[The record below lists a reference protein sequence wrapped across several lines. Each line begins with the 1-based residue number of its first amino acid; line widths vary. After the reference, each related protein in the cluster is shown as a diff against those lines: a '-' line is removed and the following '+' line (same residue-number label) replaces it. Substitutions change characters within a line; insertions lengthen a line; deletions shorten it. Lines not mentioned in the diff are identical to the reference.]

1 MINFGGHIGRH
12 LGYLKII
19 VFFSLLT
26 CQLCLRTLKGTQ
38 KHNCRLVLG
47 GCMGGPPYILNYMEE
62 GKRKKKLTDSARKR
76 SHVSANKKYRARKA
90 LISGNIK
97 LPVSIMNRSSDGKP
111 KHCSSASQMR
121 ILQKLCL
128 TCTIAGEC
136 YCN

>member
-1 MINFGGHIGRH
+1 
-12 LGYLKII
+12 
-19 VFFSLLT
+19 
-26 CQLCLRTLKGTQ
+26 
-38 KHNCRLVLG
+38 
-47 GCMGGPPYILNYMEE
+47 MGGPPYILNYMEE

-76 SHVSANKKYRARKA
+76 SHVSANKQYRARKA

-128 TCTIAGEC
+128 TCTIAGILQGGPRTPKTMSPSRTKYPSSTPISRFDAENTTDETGGYRPTEC
-136 YCN
+136 SP